1 MVFLTLSRWIRSRGP
16 DRYWKVQELLKHAR
30 VRQTGDTGETGETGR
45 PGRALSAA
53 ARFSATLQTAAWLI
67 TAVQSCCGSLSPCSA
82 LTQHGLKYP
91 VLIHYL
97 LKSQVSLNRK
107 VLAELAVSEPHTF
120 CSLAQ
125 LAAARRGE
133 GLAAALGEGK
143 EPEGVFSRVVQ
154 SQ

>member
-30 VRQTGDTGETGETGR
+30 HFRGRKSRCYRLAVRAVR
-45 PGRALSAA
+45 RAFVYASKSRKRKRRSMRTLWITRLAA
-53 ARFSATLQTAAWLI
+53 ASRE
-67 TAVQSCCGSLSPCSA
+67 
-82 LTQHGLKYP
+82 HGLKYP

-107 VLAELAVSEPHTF
+107 VLAELAVLEPRSF
-120 CSLAQ
+120 SSLAQ

-143 EPEGVFSRVVQ
+143 EPEGVFSRIVQ